1 MLVVLVDIQ
10 VSQLPFLT
18 KNNSDSHQVFIIY
31 PLLLLIAILLV
42 IFATYCLLLVPM
54 NAAYALHNAM
64 TTSVIKAPLSF
75 HSTNPVGRIMNRFSQ
90 DINNLDEL
98 LPNYFIIF
106 SLLLPSSIATVV
118 LASVTEIFLIPFGL
132 IAFFA
137 FFFTSKFY
145 FSSAIELRRLMAL
158 ARSDLYSHFS
168 NTIEGAPTIRVYK
181 KQKQFTDKVYR

>member
-10 VSQLPFLT
+10 VSRLPYLIKHNPHSYEQF
-18 KNNSDSHQVFIIY
+18 FIY
-31 PLLLLIAILLV
+31 FLLLLIAIFLV

-64 TTSVIKAPLSF
+64 TASVIKAPLSF

-118 LASVTEIFLIPFGL
+118 LASVTEIFLVSFGV
-132 IAFFA
+132 ISFFL
-137 FFFTSKFY
+137 FFFITKFY
-145 FSSAIELRRLMAL
+145 FNSATELRRLMAL
-158 ARSDLYSHFS
+158 ARSHLYSHFS

-181 KQKQFTDKVYR
+181 KQTQFTDKVYR